1 MREYWKNKAQLTKV
15 SQQTFQRRF
24 NVVFRLIWRRGVAQ
38 SEINVETTLCTS
50 TLKFTTLN
58 NVETTLC
65 FSTLNWT
72 TLDNVETTLSF
83 STSIFTTLGN
93 VETTLRIWPFEK
105 KKASIQKQNNIFEL
119 QGICWTQ
126 NLLQFFPILRGI
138 CKRIFAEPQ
147 KFLKHR
153 IYWITKSI
161 FKLSHFVKC
170 QLVFNFKRQ
179 VQADYDYHSFNFIC
193 IF

>member
-1 MREYWKNKAQLTKV
+1 MLPVDTSK
-15 SQQTFQRRF
+15 QTFQRQL
-24 NVVFRLIWRRGVAQ
+24 NVDFRLIWRRDVAQ
-38 SEINVETTLCTS
+38 RQINVETMLCTS
-50 TLKFTTLN
+50 TL
-58 NVETTLC
+58 
-65 FSTLNWT
+65 NWI

-126 NLLQFFPILRGI
+126 NLLQFLPILRGI

-147 KFLKHR
+147 KFLKYR

-161 FKLSHFVKC
+161 FKPSYFVKC
-170 QLVFNFKRQ
+170 
-179 VQADYDYHSFNFIC
+179 
-193 IF
+193 